1 MVVINDVVAATSSP
15 WQANYIAQY
24 VVCGSVH
31 SAIYCT
37 TVVWLAVF
45 LFKRKEIA

>member
-15 WQANYIAQY
+15 WQAGYMAQY

-31 SAIYCT
+31 STIYCT